1 MFVSI
6 VLQSARS
13 HRLATHSI
21 GARRRGNRASLRGFF
36 CSLLQALTMIE
47 TSHLKRG
54 TAAYRRATLAL
65 FCAGFATFA
74 LLYCIQPLLPL
85 LAAHFAVSAANSSLA
100 LSLTTL
106 SLALCLLISGALAES
121 WGRKPVMAAALG
133 LASLLGLACV
143 LVESW
148 HLLLLLRTLLGLA
161 LSGLPALAMAYVG
174 EEFDPDSL
182 PAAMGLYI
190 GGTALGGM
198 LGRLLSGL
206 LSDLGGWTLAL
217 GGIAALGM
225 VALSLFVWLL
235 PASRHFKAQP
245 LSLTVLLANFRL
257 HLSNP
262 VLRSLFLQGFLLM
275 GGFVALFNYIGFRLA
290 GAPFGL
296 SSTFIG
302 LLFVVYLGGIFS
314 AGWAGRLVPRFGARQ
329 VLRGGVALM
338 LLGVGL
344 CATPWL
350 ASIVV
355 GLGVFT
361 LGFFAA
367 HAVASGQVGSHAQ
380 GARAQASALYLCAYY
395 LGSSVVGY
403 GAGYVWDHAGW
414 HPLMAL
420 LAGLF
425 VMAGWRARAL

>member
-1 MFVSI
+1 
-6 VLQSARS
+6 
-13 HRLATHSI
+13 
-21 GARRRGNRASLRGFF
+21 
-36 CSLLQALTMIE
+36 MIAE
-47 TSHLKRG
+47 HAHLSRG
-54 TAAYRRATLAL
+54 TPAYRRATFAL

-74 LLYCIQPLLPL
+74 LLYCIQPLLPM
-85 LAAHFAVSAANSSLA
+85 LAAHFSVSAASSSLA
-100 LSLTTL
+100 MSLTTL
-106 SLALCLLISGALAES
+106 SLAVCLLISGALAES

-133 LASLLGLACV
+133 LASLLGLASV
-143 LVESW
+143 LVDSW
-148 HLLLLLRTLLGLA
+148 QLLLALRALLGLA

-174 EEFDPDSL
+174 EEFEPESL

-206 LSDLGGWTLAL
+206 LSDLGGWQLAL
-217 GGIAALGM
+217 GGIASLGLLAL
-225 VALSLFVWLL
+225 VAFVWLL
-235 PASRHFKAQP
+235 PPSRHFTAQP
-245 LSLTVLLANFRL
+245 LSLRILLTNFRL
-257 HLSNP
+257 HLGNP
-262 VLRSLFLQGFLLM
+262 VLRGLFLQGFLLM

-290 GAPFGL
+290 GEPFGL
-296 SSTFIG
+296 SSTLIG

-338 LLGVGL
+338 LIGVGL
-344 CATPWL
+344 CATSWL
-350 ASIVV
+350 VSIVL
-355 GLGVFT
+355 GLGLFT

-367 HAVASGQVGSHAQ
+367 HAVASGQVGSHAK

-414 HPLMAL
+414 LPLMAL
-420 LAGLF
+420 LAALF
-425 VMAGWRARAL
+425 VIAGWRARAL

>member
-1 MFVSI
+1 MNADSDSSI
-6 VLQSARS
+6 
-13 HRLATHSI
+13 H
-21 GARRRGNRASLRGFF
+21 F
-36 CSLLQALTMIE
+36 
-47 TSHLKRG
+47 KRG

-74 LLYCIQPLLPL
+74 MLYCVQPLLPL
-85 LAAHFAVSAANSSLA
+85 LAGHFSVSAASSSLA

-106 SLALCLLISGALAES
+106 SLALCLLVSGALAES
-121 WGRKPVMAAALG
+121 WGRKPVMVAALS

-143 LVESW
+143 LVDSW
-148 HLLLLLRTLLGLA
+148 SLLLLLRALLGLA

-190 GGTALGGM
+190 GGTALGGL

-206 LSDLGGWTLAL
+206 LSDIGGWQLAL
-217 GGIAALGM
+217 GGIAGLGLLALG
-225 VALSLFVWLL
+225 LFIWLL

-245 LSLTVLLANFRL
+245 LSLRGLLGNFGQ

-262 VLRSLFLQGFLLM
+262 ILRNLFLQAFLLM

-296 SSTFIG
+296 SSTVIG
-302 LLFVVYLGGIFS
+302 LLFTVYLVGIFS
-314 AGWAGRLVPRFGARQ
+314 AGWAGRLVPRFGVRA
-329 VLRGGVALM
+329 VLQSGIGLMLMGVAL
-338 LLGVGL
+338 
-344 CATPWL
+344 CSTPWL
-350 ASIVV
+350 IAIVV
-355 GLGVFT
+355 GLALFT

-367 HAVASGQVGSHAQ
+367 HAVASGQVGQHAR
-380 GARAQASALYLCAYY
+380 GAKAQAAALYLCAYY

-403 GAGYVWDHAGW
+403 AAGYVWEHAGW
-414 HPLMAL
+414 LPLMAV
-420 LAGLF
+420 LAALF
-425 VMAGWRARAL
+425 VLAAWWARRL

>member
-1 MFVSI
+1 
-6 VLQSARS
+6 
-13 HRLATHSI
+13 
-21 GARRRGNRASLRGFF
+21 
-36 CSLLQALTMIE
+36 MIAE
-47 TSHLKRG
+47 HAHLSRG
-54 TAAYRRATLAL
+54 TPAYRRATFAL

-74 LLYCIQPLLPL
+74 LLYCIQPLLPM
-85 LAAHFAVSAANSSLA
+85 LAAHFSVSAASSSLA
-100 LSLTTL
+100 MSLTTL
-106 SLALCLLISGALAES
+106 SLAVCLLISGALAES

-133 LASLLGLACV
+133 LASLLGLASV
-143 LVESW
+143 LVDSW
-148 HLLLLLRTLLGLA
+148 QLLLALRALLGLA

-174 EEFDPDSL
+174 EEFEPESL

-206 LSDLGGWTLAL
+206 LSDLGGWQLAL
-217 GGIAALGM
+217 GGIASLGLLAL
-225 VALSLFVWLL
+225 VVFVWLL
-235 PASRHFKAQP
+235 PPSRHFTAQP
-245 LSLTVLLANFRL
+245 LSLRILLANFRL
-257 HLSNP
+257 HLGNP
-262 VLRSLFLQGFLLM
+262 VLRGLFLQGFLLM

-290 GAPFGL
+290 GEPFGL

-314 AGWAGRLVPRFGARQ
+314 AGWAGRLVPRFGARK

-338 LLGVGL
+338 LIGVGL
-344 CATPWL
+344 CATSWL
-350 ASIVV
+350 VSIVL
-355 GLGVFT
+355 GLGLFT

-367 HAVASGQVGSHAQ
+367 HAVASGQVGSHAK

-414 HPLMAL
+414 LPLMTL
-420 LAGLF
+420 LAALF
-425 VMAGWRARAL
+425 VIAGWRARAL

>member
-1 MFVSI
+1 MVT
-6 VLQSARS
+6 QNS
-13 HRLATHSI
+13 HL
-21 GARRRGNRASLRGFF
+21 RRGSAG
-36 CSLLQALTMIE
+36 
-47 TSHLKRG
+47 
-54 TAAYRRATLAL
+54 YRRATLAL

-85 LAAHFAVSAANSSLA
+85 LAKHYAVSAASSSLA

-106 SLALCLLISGALAES
+106 SLALCLLVSAALAES

-133 LASLLGLACV
+133 LACLLGLACV

-148 HLLLLLRTLLGLA
+148 QLLLFLRALLGLA
-161 LSGLPALAMAYVG
+161 LSGLPALAMAYVS

-206 LSDLGGWTLAL
+206 LSDLGGWQLAL
-217 GGIAALGM
+217 GGIASLGLLAL
-225 VALSLFVWLL
+225 VLFVWLL
-235 PASRHFKAQP
+235 PASRHFKAQA
-245 LSLTVLLANFRL
+245 LSPRGLLANFRM
-257 HLSNP
+257 HLGNP
-262 VLRSLFLQGFLLM
+262 ILRVLFLQGFLLM

-302 LLFVVYLGGIFS
+302 LLFVVYLAGIFS
-314 AGWAGRLVPRFGARQ
+314 AGWAGRLVPRFGARR

-350 ASIVV
+350 VSIVV

-367 HAVASGQVGSHAQ
+367 HAVASGQVGAHAR

-414 HPLMAL
+414 LQLMAL
-420 LAGLF
+420 LAALF
-425 VMAGWRARAL
+425 VIAGWRARAL

>member
-1 MFVSI
+1 MVT
-6 VLQSARS
+6 QDS
-13 HRLATHSI
+13 HL
-21 GARRRGNRASLRGFF
+21 RRGSAG
-36 CSLLQALTMIE
+36 
-47 TSHLKRG
+47 
-54 TAAYRRATLAL
+54 YRRATLAL

-85 LAAHFAVSAANSSLA
+85 LAKHYAVSAASSSLA

-106 SLALCLLISGALAES
+106 SLALCLLVSAALAES

-148 HLLLLLRTLLGLA
+148 QLLLFLRALLGLA
-161 LSGLPALAMAYVG
+161 LSGLPALAMAYVS

-206 LSDLGGWTLAL
+206 LSDLGGWQLAL
-217 GGIAALGM
+217 GGIASLGLLAL
-225 VALSLFVWLL
+225 ALFVWLL
-235 PASRHFKAQP
+235 PASRHFKAQA
-245 LSLTVLLANFRL
+245 LSPRGLLANFRM
-257 HLSNP
+257 HLGNP
-262 VLRSLFLQGFLLM
+262 ILRALFLQGFLLM

-296 SSTFIG
+296 SSTSIG
-302 LLFVVYLGGIFS
+302 LLFVVYLAGIFS
-314 AGWAGRLVPRFGARQ
+314 AGWAGRLVSRFGARR

-350 ASIVV
+350 VSIVV

-367 HAVASGQVGSHAQ
+367 HAVASGQVGAHARS
-380 GARAQASALYLCAYY
+380 ARAQASALYLCAYY

-414 HPLMAL
+414 LQLMAL
-420 LAGLF
+420 LAALF
-425 VMAGWRARAL
+425 VIAGWRARAL

>member
-1 MFVSI
+1 MVT
-6 VLQSARS
+6 QDS
-13 HRLATHSI
+13 HL
-21 GARRRGNRASLRGFF
+21 RRGSAG
-36 CSLLQALTMIE
+36 
-47 TSHLKRG
+47 
-54 TAAYRRATLAL
+54 YRRATLAL

-85 LAAHFAVSAANSSLA
+85 LAKHYAVSAASSSLA

-106 SLALCLLISGALAES
+106 SLALCLLVSAALAES

-148 HLLLLLRTLLGLA
+148 QLLLFLRALLGLA
-161 LSGLPALAMAYVG
+161 LSGLPALAMAYVS

-206 LSDLGGWTLAL
+206 LSDLGGWQLAL
-217 GGIAALGM
+217 GGIASLGLLAL
-225 VALSLFVWLL
+225 VLFVWLL
-235 PASRHFKAQP
+235 PASRHFKAQA
-245 LSLTVLLANFRL
+245 LSPRGLLANFRM
-257 HLSNP
+257 HLGNP
-262 VLRSLFLQGFLLM
+262 ILRVLFLQGFLLM

-302 LLFVVYLGGIFS
+302 LLFVVYLAGIFS
-314 AGWAGRLVPRFGARQ
+314 AGWAGRLVPRFGGRR

-350 ASIVV
+350 VSIVV

-367 HAVASGQVGSHAQ
+367 HAVASGQVGAHAR

-414 HPLMAL
+414 LQLMAL
-420 LAGLF
+420 LAALF
-425 VMAGWRARAL
+425 VIAGWRARAL

>member
-1 MFVSI
+1 MGGW
-6 VLQSARS
+6 
-13 HRLATHSI
+13 HR
-21 GARRRGNRASLRGFF
+21 ARRRRCRWLVLAFAAFFASCAGV
-36 CSLLQALTMIE
+36 LLAMVTQD
-47 TSHLKRG
+47 SHLRRG
-54 TAAYRRATLAL
+54 SAGYRRATLAL

-85 LAAHFAVSAANSSLA
+85 LAKHYAVSAASSSLA

-106 SLALCLLISGALAES
+106 SLALCLLVSAALAES

-148 HLLLLLRTLLGLA
+148 HLLLFLRTLLGLA
-161 LSGLPALAMAYVG
+161 LSGLPALAMAYVS

-206 LSDLGGWTLAL
+206 LSDLGGWQLAL
-217 GGIAALGM
+217 GGIASLGLLAL
-225 VALSLFVWLL
+225 VLFVWLL
-235 PASRHFKAQP
+235 PASRHFKAQA
-245 LSLTVLLANFRL
+245 LSPRGLLANYRM
-257 HLSNP
+257 HLGNP
-262 VLRSLFLQGFLLM
+262 ILRVLFLQGFLLM

-302 LLFVVYLGGIFS
+302 LLFVVYLAGIFS
-314 AGWAGRLVPRFGARQ
+314 AGWAGRLVPRFGARR

-350 ASIVV
+350 VSIVV

-367 HAVASGQVGSHAQ
+367 HAVASGQVGAHAR

-414 HPLMAL
+414 PQLMAL
-420 LAGLF
+420 LAALF
-425 VMAGWRARAL
+425 VIAGWRARAL